1 MPNFKFGGK
10 YPAVLDVDVDVD
22 AYKVP
27 FNPKVFKIQT
37 PTLPFLRLRDRKEF
51 TQWSINIH

>member
-10 YPAVLDVDVDVD
+10 YPAVLDVDVD